1 MAKKRQNPRKFV
13 LVSEPPPHID
23 AREFPEFYTLYKR
36 AIFMSLERRGLISEA
51 QRDAAL
57 TEIDTIPRKS
67 GLS

>member
-1 MAKKRQNPRKFV
+1 MARKRAPREFV

-23 AREFPEFYTLYKR
+23 ARNFPEFYTLYKR
-36 AIFMSLERRGLISEA
+36 AIFMSLKRRGLINAA

-67 GLS
+67 G